1 MCPPPFLL
9 FLPLRELIFYKPLPL
24 SEALKG
30 RTKKEKKMQ
39 TILLI
44 DDDERLASLLCEFF
58 SRYDLALISETN
70 PLKGIKTIQ
79 NNDNIAL
86 IILDI
91 MLPDIDGFE
100 ACRRIRK
107 NSDIPILMLT
117 ARGDVMDR
125 IIGLEIGAD
134 DYLAKPFE
142 PRELVARIHNILKRF
157 YPPSQHTQDDVLQ
170 WHDLILDKRSH
181 QASLKGDDLNLTSK
195 EFELFL
201 LLAENPDKVFNR
213 DEIMN
218 ELSGI
223 DVDLFSRSIDI
234 LVSRLRQKLKPLDC
248 VQTLRGRGY
257 RFISPTL

>member
-1 MCPPPFLL
+1 MH
-9 FLPLRELIFYKPLPL
+9 
-24 SEALKG
+24 
-30 RTKKEKKMQ
+30 

-44 DDDERLASLLCEFF
+44 DDDERLALLLGEYFA
-58 SRYDLALISETN
+58 RYELHLISETH
-70 PLKGIKTIQ
+70 PIKGIETIQ
-79 NNDNIAL
+79 SNPDISL
-86 IILDI
+86 VILDI
-91 MLPDIDGFE
+91 MLPEIDGFE

-107 NSDIPILMLT
+107 TSDIPILMLT

-142 PRELVARIHNILKRF
+142 SRELVARIHNILKRLNKNT
-157 YPPSQHTQDDVLQ
+157 PPQQDKVLQ
-170 WHDLILDKRSH
+170 WGEFKIDKRSH
-181 QASLKGDDLNLTSK
+181 QASLGKKDLALTSK
-195 EFELFL
+195 EFELLL
-201 LLAENPDKVFNR
+201 LLAENPDRVYNR

-223 DVDLFSRSIDI
+223 DAELFSRSIDI

-257 RFISPTL
+257 RFIPPTNSNAL